1 MIMNG
6 ELQAIEAKRQA
17 LLGQIRTA
25 EAAVRAGLHAHG
37 FGSAAREH
45 LERAMAH
52 IQEAYIAINESKS
65 VRTVPQLV
73 DDLTR
78 IQKVMD
84 EFRHRPTQ
92 RI

>member
-1 MIMNG
+1 MNG

-25 EAAVRAGLHAHG
+25 EAAVRAGLHAQG
-37 FGSAAREH
+37 FGNTAREH

-52 IQEAYIAINESKS
+52 IQEAYIAINEAKA

-73 DDLTR
+73 DDLIR
-78 IQKVMD
+78 IEQVMNQ
-84 EFRHRPTQ
+84 HKTHHV
-92 RI
+92 

>member
-1 MIMNG
+1 MNG

-37 FGSAAREH
+37 FGNAAREH

-52 IQEAYIAINESKS
+52 IQEAYIAINEARA

-73 DDLTR
+73 DDLNR
-78 IQKVMD
+78 LQQIMD
-84 EFRHRPTQ
+84 DANRRKTHHV
-92 RI
+92 